1 MKYWRISFTQ
11 ENQGGECHWIRAMN
25 IGKEHHHRKTVAS
38 ERQSSV
44 RKSHLE
50 WAKGCMAVLSKK

>member
-25 IGKEHHHRKTVAS
+25 IGKEHHRRKTVAS
-38 ERQSSV
+38 AKAKQCKN
-44 RKSHLE
+44 KSFGVGQTMH
-50 WAKGCMAVLSKK
+50 GSP